1 MHSFDKIMRLKTSFQ
16 NFLKA
21 ALLLAVSACTS
32 VTEEDRSVVTQIPPN
47 SVEAPDSNSH
57 KNSTAQLELFRKW
70 NGEGLLFLGTGPM
83 VLLDGQE
90 IGRCLLGDGSK
101 IRIPAGE
108 HVIRARTSD
117 VSERRFRIDP
127 GQTAF
132 IECRYTVGVM
142 SPNVE
147 FVFLDKRG

>member
-1 MHSFDKIMRLKTSFQ
+1 MHFFDKIMKLKISFR
-16 NFLKA
+16 NFFTT
-21 ALLLAVSACTS
+21 ALLLAVGACTS
-32 VTEEDRSVVTQIPPN
+32 VTEEERSVVVQIPPN

-57 KNSTAQLELFRKW
+57 KSETAQLELFRKW

-101 IRIPAGE
+101 IKIPAGE

-117 VSERRFRIDP
+117 VSERRFRVDA

-132 IECRYTVGVM
+132 VECRYTVGVM

-147 FVFLDKRG
+147 FIFSDKRE